1 MGEHDQT
8 VLHGDDAH
16 GNIHDDGRTLRPAGL
31 YDPEVAAED
40 DGHNNIH
47 FRDEVMPGPRLR
59 MTPVFRYSHDELIPD
74 ILHVH
79 LRPFSATEW
88 ESLYSTPFGTGT
100 EPQLYH
106 YPMWDATDPSFTPV
120 IDESYR
126 VVGHLGWISGEQIC
140 VPMFT
145 VAAHSPSAL
154 VLEKARLGEIGSGF
168 CRCMIE
174 THSPLFL
181 LVARV
186 LSRIQGFGP
195 MSAAGGTK
203 MGRRKRDTRKT
214 SIFFWQQAG
223 RHSSVARLP
232 WTCGTV
238 SDMKCIGL
246 KAIDAWL
253 L

>member
-154 VLEKARLGEIGSGF
+154 VLEKARLGEDRQRLLSMHDRDPFPAFPARRARPEPDSEFWAAVRRGRLKDGSEEQ
-168 CRCMIE
+168 RHQNNINYY
-174 THSPLFL
+174 L
-181 LVARV
+181 
-186 LSRIQGFGP
+186 
-195 MSAAGGTK
+195 AGG
-203 MGRRKRDTRKT
+203 GGSARR
-214 SIFFWQQAG
+214 
-223 RHSSVARLP
+223 L
-232 WTCGTV
+232 
-238 SDMKCIGL
+238 
-246 KAIDAWL
+246 
-253 L
+253 